1 MTHCSAHAGLLPV
14 RAVRPLP
21 VVSRRRPRALSR
33 RRAGGAEP
41 RRRPRGVVV
50 LRADNVFR
58 FDGLSFA
65 AAAVATDAVATPW
78 PGAPGPPRAPQWRAG
93 PDRRRRRPRTQRGAG
108 RPQRRSCGCGRR
120 PRRHA
125 REKAR
130 AIGAEV
136 AVAPDEVASVVAW
149 SDGGADL
156 GLEASGRPCGFD
168 SLAAS
173 RSFRRQDR
181 LLRVCTRLVVA
192 ARLDAPRALGARGDR
207 ITGELT

>member
-1 MTHCSAHAGLLPV
+1 MARRTRGCYLHEPCGHC
-14 RAVRPLP
+14 RWC
-21 VVSRRRPRALSR
+21 
-33 RRAGGAEP
+33 RAGDHALCPDAGRVGRSRDGGLAEY
-41 RRRPRGVVV
+41 VV

-156 GLEASGRPCGFD
+156 RLEASGRPCGFD

-181 LLRVCTRLVVA
+181 LLRVCIRLVVA

>member
-1 MTHCSAHAGLLPV
+1 M
-14 RAVRPLP
+14 
-21 VVSRRRPRALSR
+21 
-33 RRAGGAEP
+33 
-41 RRRPRGVVV
+41 
-50 LRADNVFR
+50 
-58 FDGLSFA
+58 
-65 AAAVATDAVATPW
+65 
-78 PGAPGPPRAPQWRAG
+78 
-93 PDRRRRRPRTQRGAG
+93 
-108 RPQRRSCGCGRR
+108 
-120 PRRHA
+120 
-125 REKAR
+125 
-130 AIGAEV
+130 
-136 AVAPDEVASVVAW
+136 APDEVASVVAW